1 MPLATTTSPRPSTS
15 LDLTDLRFKTFAETP
30 LSPTAAAEV
39 GGPLDLVVDGDV
51 TAAAMVM
58 DTAVEPEGEVV
69 TTAEDLVIWLGSVLR
84 ALPPVAAAAAAAI
97 TAVRLATSPENAEV
111 AAVVVVV
118 VVVGL
123 GVRVTVVAGLATSLG
138 IAARLLVASG
148 EASAAGG
155 LVAALVVGAIIVE
168 IQATLQGNALTGL
181 ERRVTYSVLVLNF
194 NYCG

>member
-1 MPLATTTSPRPSTS
+1 M
-15 LDLTDLRFKTFAETP
+15 
-30 LSPTAAAEV
+30 
-39 GGPLDLVVDGDV
+39 VVDGDV

-118 VVVGL
+118 VVGL
-123 GVRVTVVAGLATSLG
+123 GVRVIVVVGLATSLG

-148 EASAAGG
+148 EASAAEG

-168 IQATLQGNALTGL
+168 IQATLQGNALTDL

>member
-1 MPLATTTSPRPSTS
+1 M
-15 LDLTDLRFKTFAETP
+15 
-30 LSPTAAAEV
+30 AAVEV

-51 TAAAMVM
+51 MAAAAMVM
-58 DTAVEPEGEVV
+58 DTAVEPEEEAV
-69 TTAEDLVIWLGSVLR
+69 TTVEDLVIWRGSVLR
-84 ALPPVAAAAAAAI
+84 ALPAAAAVAVAI

-111 AAVVVVV
+111 AAA

-123 GVRVTVVAGLATSLG
+123 GVRVTVVAALATSLG
-138 IAARLLVASG
+138 IAARLLVAAV

>member
-1 MPLATTTSPRPSTS
+1 M
-15 LDLTDLRFKTFAETP
+15 
-30 LSPTAAAEV
+30 
-39 GGPLDLVVDGDV
+39 VVDGDV

-69 TTAEDLVIWLGSVLR
+69 TTADDLVIWLGSVLR

-111 AAVVVVV
+111 AAVVV

>member
-1 MPLATTTSPRPSTS
+1 M
-15 LDLTDLRFKTFAETP
+15 
-30 LSPTAAAEV
+30 
-39 GGPLDLVVDGDV
+39 VVDGDV

-58 DTAVEPEGEVV
+58 DTAVEPEEEVV
-69 TTAEDLVIWLGSVLR
+69 TTADDLVIWLGSVLR
-84 ALPPVAAAAAAAI
+84 ALPPVAAAAAVAI

-111 AAVVVVV
+111 AAVVV

>member
-1 MPLATTTSPRPSTS
+1 M
-15 LDLTDLRFKTFAETP
+15 
-30 LSPTAAAEV
+30 
-39 GGPLDLVVDGDV
+39 VVDGDV

-84 ALPPVAAAAAAAI
+84 ALPPVAAAAAAAAI

>member
-1 MPLATTTSPRPSTS
+1 M
-15 LDLTDLRFKTFAETP
+15 
-30 LSPTAAAEV
+30 AAVEV

-51 TAAAMVM
+51 MAAAAMVM
-58 DTAVEPEGEVV
+58 DTAVEPEEEAV
-69 TTAEDLVIWLGSVLR
+69 TTVEDLVIWRGSVLR
-84 ALPPVAAAAAAAI
+84 ALPAPAPAVAVAVAI

-111 AAVVVVV
+111 AAA

-138 IAARLLVASG
+138 IAARLLVAAV

-194 NYCG
+194 NYCGW

>member
-1 MPLATTTSPRPSTS
+1 M
-15 LDLTDLRFKTFAETP
+15 
-30 LSPTAAAEV
+30 
-39 GGPLDLVVDGDV
+39 VVDGDV

-58 DTAVEPEGEVV
+58 DTAVEPEEEVV
-69 TTAEDLVIWLGSVLR
+69 TTADDLVIWLGSVLR
-84 ALPPVAAAAAAAI
+84 ALPPVAAAAAVAI

-111 AAVVVVV
+111 VAVVV

>member
-1 MPLATTTSPRPSTS
+1 M
-15 LDLTDLRFKTFAETP
+15 
-30 LSPTAAAEV
+30 
-39 GGPLDLVVDGDV
+39 VVDGDV

-84 ALPPVAAAAAAAI
+84 ALPPVAAAAAAVAI
-97 TAVRLATSPENAEV
+97 TAVRQATSPENAEV
-111 AAVVVVV
+111 AAVVV